1 MSTKCALHTLLQIL
15 LMLRVISTPFRQFRL
30 RPLATH
36 STNTVC
42 YCFTLTTPDTK
53 KPRRH
58 RQMLFLRLFNAITHV
73 RLTSEVSIY
82 GMQDWGEKTVSTTVW
97 RNTILRTRETLKQS
111 TL

>member
-53 KPRRH
+53 NHGDIDRCC
-58 RQMLFLRLFNAITHV
+58 FCDY
-73 RLTSEVSIY
+73 LTLLHTC
-82 GMQDWGEKTVSTTVW
+82 D
-97 RNTILRTRETLKQS
+97 
-111 TL
+111 